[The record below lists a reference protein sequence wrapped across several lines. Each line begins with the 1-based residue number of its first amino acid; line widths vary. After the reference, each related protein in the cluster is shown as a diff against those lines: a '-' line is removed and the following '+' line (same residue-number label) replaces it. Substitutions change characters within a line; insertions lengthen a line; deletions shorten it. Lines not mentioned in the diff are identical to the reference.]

1 MSKKDFLILSLII
14 VIFLLILLL
23 FKTIVLEENPR
34 NSSHELGGA
43 NFFWQHS
50 TCEIKC
56 SFLLY
61 EIASSIYIITY
72 GRLCPQPNILIFFHK
87 KIKTLL

>member
-43 NFFWQHS
+43 NFFGNTQHAKLS
-50 TCEIKC
+50 VPFYCMK
-56 SFLLY
+56 
-61 EIASSIYIITY
+61 
-72 GRLCPQPNILIFFHK
+72 
-87 KIKTLL
+87 

>member
-1 MSKKDFLILSLII
+1 MKGGDTMSKKDFLILSLII

-43 NFFWQHS
+43 NFF
-50 TCEIKC
+50 
-56 SFLLY
+56 
-61 EIASSIYIITY
+61 
-72 GRLCPQPNILIFFHK
+72 
-87 KIKTLL
+87 

>member
-43 NFFWQHS
+43 NFFGNTRHD
-50 TCEIKC
+50 EIEC

-61 EIASSIYIITY
+61 EITSSMYIIT
-72 GRLCPQPNILIFFHK
+72 
-87 KIKTLL
+87 